1 MGQIGVRTHDRD
13 IRHEGG
19 DRMRSVL
26 VLAVAAA
33 AAVATAGP
41 AYAAGRT
48 AGVAAVPAVQTVV
61 LTIRPAY
68 GSLVQTAE
76 TGSAKS
82 MPDERVD
89 DSNFAVR
96 PGVVVRVVVWNYTNR
111 LHSFASRELGVN
123 VAILPGSLAHPH
135 EAVFTFVA
143 HTYGRI
149 SWYCAVPCGDH
160 MGGSVYA
167 IIR

>member
-1 MGQIGVRTHDRD
+1 
-13 IRHEGG
+13 
-19 DRMRSVL
+19 MRSAL
-26 VLAVAAA
+26 VLAVAVA
-33 AAVATAGP
+33 AAVAAAGP

-48 AGVAAVPAVQTVV
+48 AGVAAAPAVQTIV
-61 LTIRPAY
+61 LTIRPGY
-68 GSLVQTAE
+68 GSLVQTAPGVDS
-76 TGSAKS
+76 TRS

-96 PGVVVRVVVWNYTNR
+96 PGVPVRVVVWNYTDR

-123 VAILPGSLAHPH
+123 VAILPGSLAHPRK
-135 EAVFTFVA
+135 AVFTFVA

-160 MGGSVYA
+160 MGGNIYA

>member
-1 MGQIGVRTHDRD
+1 
-13 IRHEGG
+13 
-19 DRMRSVL
+19 MRSAL
-26 VLAVAAA
+26 VLAVAVAA
-33 AAVATAGP
+33 SVATAGP

-48 AGVAAVPAVQTVV
+48 AGVAAAPAVQTVV

-68 GSLVQTAE
+68 GSLVQAAE
-76 TGSAKS
+76 SGSTRS

-96 PGVVVRVVVWNYTNR
+96 PGTLVRVVVWNYTDR

-123 VAILPGSLAHPH
+123 VAILPGSLAHPRK
-135 EAVFTFVA
+135 AVFTFVA

-160 MGGSVYA
+160 MGGNIYA